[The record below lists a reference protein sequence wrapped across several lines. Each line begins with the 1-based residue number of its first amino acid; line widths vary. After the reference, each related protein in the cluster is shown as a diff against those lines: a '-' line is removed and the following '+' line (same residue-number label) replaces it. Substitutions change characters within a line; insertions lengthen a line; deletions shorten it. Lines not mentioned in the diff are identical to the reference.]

1 MKVSVLMTGKQFNG
15 HTQSKIVD
23 VVLLLFKVDRGN
35 VHFKMLRYFLTKT
48 TGEKLL
54 GGGAFAAYFAGSY
67 WAFLPRAFWIPSTES

>member
-1 MKVSVLMTGKQFNG
+1 MTGKQFNG
-15 HTQSKIVD
+15 HAQSKIVD
-23 VVLLLFKVDRGN
+23 

-54 GGGAFAAYFAGSY
+54 GGGAFATYFAGSY